1 MGEKQF
7 LWQDRFNIGVDIID
21 REHRKLFTILNKLL
35 TYNENDEKSRWAYQE
50 GIKFFKGHA
59 MKHFA
64 EEELYMASI
73 GYDGYDTHRHIHDT
87 FRKTTL
93 PELEK
98 ELAESYY
105 SPEAVS
111 HFLGVC
117 AGWLIGHTLTEDRA
131 IVGAASSKWSE
142 LMSMEKQKALKEM
155 ILLMLGEM
163 FQLNARVISE
173 SYGGEKFGK
182 GIYYR
187 LLYGTEKGDRWE
199 FFLVFEERL
208 LVNTVGR
215 IIGCESNGVDVMLL
229 NASRYSAK
237 QFVERIKEQFPMAE
251 RFDVIE
257 ENLLTFE
264 QFEKAFGKRNL
275 QSSLLFNTGEGYF
288 AFCVAA
294 PHLLDESLV
303 LSPAPAIKAENAM
316 VEVEKYLENN
326 TPDDKKKILV
336 VDDSSVMLQFI
347 EELLKQDYEIS
358 VAKSGLAAVRSMTLD
373 KPDLV
378 LLDYEMPIC
387 DGKQI
392 LEMIR
397 AEEELAST
405 PVIFLTGRSDKES
418 VRNVIALK
426 PAGYLIKSMKSEEIK
441 SNIDA
446 FFAKMDKAAKSG

>member
-426 PAGYLIKSMKSEEIK
+426 PAGYLIKSMKPEEIK
-441 SNIDA
+441 GNIDA
-446 FFAKMDKAAKSG
+446 FFAKMDKIAKSS

>member
-1 MGEKQF
+1 MGGNQF
-7 LWQDRFNIGVDIID
+7 VWQDRFNIGVDFID
-21 REHRKLFTILNKLL
+21 REHRKLFTIMNKLL
-35 TYNENDEKSRWAYQE
+35 SYDENDEKSRWAYQE

-64 EEELYMASI
+64 EEEVYMASI
-73 GYDGYDTHRHIHDT
+73 GYDGFEMHRHIHDT
-87 FRKTTL
+87 FRKKTL
-93 PELEK
+93 PEIEK

-105 SPEAVS
+105 SPEAVN

-131 IVGAASSKWSE
+131 IVGKVESKWSDLLPAE
-142 LMSMEKQKALKEM
+142 EQRSLREM
-155 ILLMLGEM
+155 IQRMLSEM
-163 FQLNARVISE
+163 FQLDARVISE

-187 LLYGTEKGDRWE
+187 LLYGTDKGDRWE

-208 LVNTVGR
+208 LVNTVGK
-215 IIGCESNGVDVMLL
+215 IIESESEGVNVMLL
-229 NASRYSAK
+229 NATRYTAK
-237 QFVERIKEQFPMAE
+237 QFVERIKEQFPGAE
-251 RFDVIE
+251 QYEIIE

-264 QFEKAFGKRNL
+264 QFERAFGKRNL

-294 PHLLDESLV
+294 PHLLKESLPP
-303 LSPAPAIKAENAM
+303 SPAPAIRAENAM
-316 VEVEKYLENN
+316 AEVETYLENN
-326 TPDDKKKILV
+326 VAEEKRKILV
-336 VDDSSVMLQFI
+336 VDDSSVMLQFM
-347 EELLKQDYEIS
+347 EELLKPDYAIS
-358 VAKSGLAAVRSMTLD
+358 LAKSGLAAIRSMTLD

-378 LLDYEMPIC
+378 LLDYEMPVC

-397 AEEELAST
+397 AEEELSST
-405 PVIFLTGRSDKES
+405 PVIFLTGRGDKES

-426 PAGYLIKSMKSEEIK
+426 PAGYLVKSMKPEEIK
-441 SNIDA
+441 GNIDA
-446 FFAKMDKAAKSG
+446 FFAKMDKIAKSS

>member
-131 IVGAASSKWSE
+131 IVGDASSKWSE

-326 TPDDKKKILV
+326 TLDDKKKILV